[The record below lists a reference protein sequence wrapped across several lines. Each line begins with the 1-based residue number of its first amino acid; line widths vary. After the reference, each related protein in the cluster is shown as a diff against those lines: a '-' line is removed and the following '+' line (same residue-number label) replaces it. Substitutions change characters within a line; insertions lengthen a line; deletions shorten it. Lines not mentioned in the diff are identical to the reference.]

1 MSGRTVLVTGGA
13 RRVGA
18 AIARRLARGG
28 ARLAIHYHG
37 SDAAAR
43 NLAAEIGGGAMAFG
57 ADLSYA
63 DGPGELL
70 DACAR
75 GGMSPDAVVHAAA
88 SFLHKPL
95 AATTAEEWDAV
106 MALNLRSLFLLARE
120 YQAQRG
126 ERGGQL
132 VAIADSGARE
142 LWPGYLAHC
151 VSKAGVLVLVQARA
165 KSMAPR
171 YRVNAVV
178 PGPVL
183 LPEGVSETER
193 EAIRRR
199 TLLGR
204 LGEPSHV
211 AQAVEFLLTCDYA
224 TGAILDVTGGA
235 HLWRAD
241 QG

>member
-1 MSGRTVLVTGGA
+1 MEGGDYTGSVSPTSDTMSGRTVLVTGGA

-88 SFLHKPL
+88 SFLHK
-95 AATTAEEWDAV
+95 
-106 MALNLRSLFLLARE
+106 
-120 YQAQRG
+120 
-126 ERGGQL
+126 
-132 VAIADSGARE
+132 
-142 LWPGYLAHC
+142 
-151 VSKAGVLVLVQARA
+151 
-165 KSMAPR
+165 
-171 YRVNAVV
+171 
-178 PGPVL
+178 
-183 LPEGVSETER
+183 
-193 EAIRRR
+193 
-199 TLLGR
+199 
-204 LGEPSHV
+204 
-211 AQAVEFLLTCDYA
+211 
-224 TGAILDVTGGA
+224 
-235 HLWRAD
+235 
-241 QG
+241 